1 MPYVD
6 SVDGVKVY
14 FEVLGEG
21 EVPLILVPGLGSA
34 EGKINYKHQLS
45 FATNYPLVLI
55 ELPGHGR
62 SGKDREKYTME
73 LFGQD
78 VKAVVDQLN
87 LSNSILVGYSL
98 GGAIIVEAAKLLG
111 ERVKG
116 LICVDSLLLPGH
128 LDQVNEETIRNLL
141 QPFEEDFLPAWTNYV
156 DVFFSDE
163 ISPEDTTLLRGII
176 PTLDQR
182 SILSAFAE
190 LLRWNGTNA
199 LQQIHTPMK
208 FIVAGRSMPEKKDRD
223 HWVKIYDIEFLEN
236 VGHLLQFEN
245 PQAFNKLLEK
255 RITELLG

>member
-6 SVDGVKVY
+6 SIDGVKVY

-62 SGKDREKYTME
+62 SGKDREDYTME

-87 LSNSILVGYSL
+87 LTNSILVGYSL

-111 ERVKG
+111 DRVKG
-116 LICVDSLLLPGH
+116 LVCVDSLLLPGH
-128 LDQVNEETIRNLL
+128 LDQVAEETIRNLL
-141 QPFEEDFLPAWTNYV
+141 RPFEEDFLTAWTNYV
-156 DVFFSDE
+156 DVFFTDA

-182 SILSAFAE
+182 SILSAFAG
-190 LLRWNGTNA
+190 LLRWNGTKA
-199 LQQIHTPMK
+199 LQQTHTPMK
-208 FIVAGRSMPEKKDRD
+208 FIIAERSIPAKKARD
-223 HWVKIYDIEFLEN
+223 HWIKSYDIEFLEN
-236 VGHLLQFEN
+236 VGHLMQFEN
-245 PQAFNKLLEK
+245 PQAFNTLLEK
-255 RITELLG
+255 RITELLA